1 MSWLDDASA
10 NRINKCYMKNFLDVS
25 GNLKVRYVKNETI
38 ELPASFTQIGA
49 TISSLGSYITWMSM
63 NNDGTIIAVPGVRV
77 YQRNGNIWNQLGTN
91 ITDNGDGGGTFGT
104 RLALSGDGTR
114 IAIGSRFADVGGTNR
129 GYTRTYDWNGTSW
142 VHVGGTILGEA
153 ANDWSGWG
161 VALSDDGNRLA
172 VGATQNDG
180 GSGANGG
187 HIRVFNWNGS
197 SWSRLG
203 QDMDGHSNEEYGG
216 SVAINHD
223 GTVVIGGAVKNRLNS
238 NDTGRIA
245 VYQLNG
251 NSWSLKGSNIYG
263 SSANVKF
270 GHDVAVNSDGTI
282 IAVGSVG
289 YNGRVDV
296 YQWNGSDWAQMGNT
310 LVGGA
315 HNDYFGNSVR
325 LSADG
330 TILVV
335 GSPMAD
341 LNGSSSGY
349 MAIFSWDGSSWNQLG
364 DNILGSR
371 SKRAGWTVAI
381 SNDGRFFASLWGGSG
396 SRVKLYE
403 MSGGSS
409 EIDINLIP
417 LDVSGGTINMFS
429 NTMDVSSGVVDIS
442 GTSWMNRGQ
451 SSATIADAYQCGL
464 VIESSTTSTDDA
476 VLYVE
481 TAGQAQAFSVRG
493 DGATYADN
501 TLEHSSDDRRK
512 INEQHITNATETI
525 MKLSPQIYTKLDKF
539 EAHGGKPMK
548 TESGLIAQE
557 IYYNAPE
564 LQHLVNIDM
573 RTFLGERWTPDPY
586 DVSGNDIQNDP
597 DYTALNWGNKTAYVN
612 YIGLIPYLIKSTQE
626 QNALISER
634 QTMIDQQKELIQQF
648 QDRLTALENK

>member
-1 MSWLDDASA
+1 
-10 NRINKCYMKNFLDVS
+10 
-25 GNLKVRYVKNETI
+25 
-38 ELPASFTQIGA
+38 
-49 TISSLGSYITWMSM
+49 
-63 NNDGTIIAVPGVRV
+63 
-77 YQRNGNIWNQLGTN
+77 
-91 ITDNGDGGGTFGT
+91 
-104 RLALSGDGTR
+104 
-114 IAIGSRFADVGGTNR
+114 
-129 GYTRTYDWNGTSW
+129 
-142 VHVGGTILGEA
+142 
-153 ANDWSGWG
+153 
-161 VALSDDGNRLA
+161 
-172 VGATQNDG
+172 
-180 GSGANGG
+180 
-187 HIRVFNWNGS
+187 
-197 SWSRLG
+197 
-203 QDMDGHSNEEYGG
+203 
-216 SVAINHD
+216 
-223 GTVVIGGAVKNRLNS
+223 
-238 NDTGRIA
+238 
-245 VYQLNG
+245 
-251 NSWSLKGSNIYG
+251 
-263 SSANVKF
+263 
-270 GHDVAVNSDGTI
+270 
-282 IAVGSVG
+282 
-289 YNGRVDV
+289 
-296 YQWNGSDWAQMGNT
+296 MGNT

-364 DNILGSR
+364 DNILGSS

-396 SRVKLYE
+396 SLVKLHE
-403 MSGGSS
+403 MSGGPS
-409 EIDINLIP
+409 EIAINLIP